1 MLVEAVLALTMVSA
15 LAMGAGFIAIGIV
28 DMLMEAEKQENDKV
42 EKDYVYMNDGT
53 PVEFNEEDQE

>member
-28 DMLMEAEKQENDKV
+28 DMLIEAEKQEDN

>member
-28 DMLMEAEKQENDKV
+28 DMLMEAEKQEDN

>member
-1 MLVEAVLALTMVSA
+1 MLVEAFLALTMVSA
-15 LAMGAGFIAIGIV
+15 LAMGAGFVAIGIV
-28 DMLMEAEKQENDKV
+28 NMLMEAEKQEDN

>member
-1 MLVEAVLALTMVSA
+1 MLVEAALALTMITG
-15 LAMGAGFIAIGIV
+15 LTMGAGFLAIAIV
-28 DMLMEAEKQENDKV
+28 DMLTEAERQEDN

>member
-15 LAMGAGFIAIGIV
+15 LAMGAGFIAVGIV
-28 DMLMEAEKQENDKV
+28 DMLMEAENQEDN

-53 PVEFNEEDQE
+53 PVEYNEEDQE

>member
-1 MLVEAVLALTMVSA
+1 MLVEAVLALTMVSG
-15 LAMGAGFIAIGIV
+15 LAMGAGFIAIAIV
-28 DMLMEAEKQENDKV
+28 DMLMEAEKQEGN

>member
-15 LAMGAGFIAIGIV
+15 LAMGAGFIAIGVV
-28 DMLMEAEKQENDKV
+28 DMLMEAEKQEDN

>member
-1 MLVEAVLALTMVSA
+1 MLVEAVLALTMIST

-28 DMLMEAEKQENDKV
+28 DMLMEAEKQEDN

>member
-1 MLVEAVLALTMVSA
+1 MLVEAVLALAMVSG

-28 DMLMEAEKQENDKV
+28 DMLMEAEKQEGN

>member
-1 MLVEAVLALTMVSA
+1 MLVEAVLALTMISG
-15 LAMGAGFIAIGIV
+15 LTMGAGFLAIAIV
-28 DMLMEAEKQENDKV
+28 DMLMEAEKQEDN

>member
-28 DMLMEAEKQENDKV
+28 GMLMEAEKQEDN

>member
-1 MLVEAVLALTMVSA
+1 MLVEAVLALTMISA

-28 DMLMEAEKQENDKV
+28 DMLMEAEKQEDN

>member
-28 DMLMEAEKQENDKV
+28 DMLMEAENQEDN